1 MRSFVRF
8 ALLLLLTT
16 GLLAPAL
23 RGLDRQSSADYHNRR
38 VRLSGALNQGIA
50 VVFAADEPLTDF
62 TPYRQDPDFYYLT
75 GWNEP
80 GAALLVEAP
89 AIGEDL
95 HTVRSYRE
103 ILFLPT
109 RNARTE
115 RYTGP
120 KLDASSPD
128 AVQTARQPPCPS
140 PGRLDRDHAR
150 SGHNAQPPRRP
161 RPHRRSPLR

>member
-1 MRSFVRF
+1 MRFSSR
-8 ALLLLLTT
+8 LLLLLLLPTI
-16 GLLAPAL
+16 LLAPAL

-62 TPYRQDPDFYYLT
+62 TPYRQDSDFYYLT

-95 HTVRSYRE
+95 HTVRTYRE

-109 RNARTE
+109 RNLRTE

-120 KLDASSPD
+120 KLDASHHPTPSTSP
-128 AVQTARQPPCPS
+128 ASMKSS
-140 PGRLDRDHAR
+140 P
-150 SGHNAQPPRRP
+150 
-161 RPHRRSPLR
+161 